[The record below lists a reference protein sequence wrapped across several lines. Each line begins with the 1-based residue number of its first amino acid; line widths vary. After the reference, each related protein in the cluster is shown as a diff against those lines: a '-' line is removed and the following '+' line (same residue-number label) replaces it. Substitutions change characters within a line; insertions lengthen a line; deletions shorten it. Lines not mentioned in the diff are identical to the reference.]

1 MILSEQQFISPK
13 EFFEVID
20 GQKRYSLCLLAEH
33 CGYGLNLES
42 VDIVQNAILLLK
54 HGADISTPDFDGC
67 TVLHTILGCVR
78 RHRISSTR
86 RGYGFRQRI
95 RSFHEP
101 REFLIASITA
111 GANVYAIDDDGL
123 TPSMYARMFHREMEW
138 VEALRST
145 GYDPEEVVAHSDPD
159 SHDCSCRHQASR
171 LSFEE
176 YYLQRERVLE
186 FRMSDISDGEG
197 EDSSEND
204 DDSEDSSENEDDSE
218 EVVENDGEEVTDN
231 ENGAEY
237 ENYLS
242 PDSKEHENANT
253 ESLRSVK
260 ICQICRVSLG
270 DGNGISDHYRPFLME
285 VDDVSK

>member
-1 MILSEQQFISPK
+1 MVISEQQFVCPK

-20 GQKRYSLCLLAEH
+20 GQKRYSLHLLAEQ

-42 VDIVQNAILLLK
+42 IDIVKKAILLLK
-54 HGADISTPDFDGC
+54 CGADISRPDFDGC

-78 RHRISSTR
+78 RHQISSTR
-86 RGYGFRQRI
+86 RGRDFRQRI
-95 RSFHEP
+95 RSLHEP
-101 REFLIASITA
+101 KEFLIASITA

-138 VEALRST
+138 LEALSST

-159 SHDCSCRHQASR
+159 SHDCFGRHQASR

-176 YYLQRERVLE
+176 YCLQRERDLE
-186 FRMSDISDGEG
+186 FRKSDISDGEG
-197 EDSSEND
+197 EDNSENE

-218 EVVENDGEEVTDN
+218 EVIEDDGEEVTDN
-231 ENGAEY
+231 ETEDEY
-237 ENYLS
+237 GNHLS
-242 PDSKEHENANT
+242 PDGKEYEDANT

-270 DGNGISDHYRPFLME
+270 YGIGISDHYRPFL
-285 VDDVSK
+285 